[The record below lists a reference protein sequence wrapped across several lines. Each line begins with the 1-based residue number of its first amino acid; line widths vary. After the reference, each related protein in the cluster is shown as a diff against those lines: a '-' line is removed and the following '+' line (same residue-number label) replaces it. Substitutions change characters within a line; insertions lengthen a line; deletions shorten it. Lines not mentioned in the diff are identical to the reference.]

1 MTTSN
6 IRHLNT
12 DQKIAFENIKIFI
25 NLAGGGMHL
34 LTGWAGVGKT
44 FLLQDLVDEMKKHGK
59 ILVTAPTNK
68 AVKVLKRFIITIV
81 DFSTTHSALGM
92 KEHIDESGVLTFKR
106 DPMLG
111 YPADNYTHIVV
122 DEASML
128 GDEMFGELIQLS
140 ETGKKILLVGDP
152 LQIPPVNHE
161 FASPFNKEVRQT
173 YNIEVS
179 SLETIVRQ
187 AENSPI
193 LQFAQYIR
201 ENVRKPIQILNSQ
214 EVKNDIF
221 MIKKIEEG
229 KIFQNQILPLYKSKD
244 YDRSTDHI
252 KVIAWRNKTVDKY
265 NNMIRSYIF
274 GDNLPK
280 IVTGEKLIMDAPVM
294 DERKVIIATNEEVE
308 VLSCE
313 VRIEENF
320 NMKYYWTRVRVLDGG
335 VFDEYMLKIIHEDS
349 EARYKEIL
357 RLQALLAKSFPKK
370 SYQAKSAWLDYYE
383 FIQYW
388 HHVKYSYCIT
398 AHRSQGST
406 YNTAIVLKW
415 DIDTNL
421 DVYER
426 NRILYTACTRPSQTL
441 YVIY

>member
-1 MTTSN
+1 M
-6 IRHLNT
+6 RELKT
-12 DQKIAFENIKIFI
+12 DQAAAFEDIKIFI
-25 NLAGGGMHL
+25 NLAGGGIHL
-34 LTGWAGVGKT
+34 LTGCAGVGKT
-44 FLLQDLVDEMKKHGK
+44 YLLGDLVDEMKKHGK
-59 ILVTAPTNK
+59 VLVTAPTNK
-68 AVKVLKRFIITIV
+68 AVKVLKRFIITTT

-92 KEHIDESGVLTFKR
+92 KEHIDESGNLTFKR

-122 DEASML
+122 DEASMI
-128 GDEMFGELIQLS
+128 GDEMFVELIQLS
-140 ETGKKILLVGDP
+140 ESGKKILLVGDP

-161 FASPFNKEVRQT
+161 FAPPFDREVRRT

-187 AENSPI
+187 AENSSI
-193 LQFAQYIR
+193 LQFSKHIR
-201 ENVRKPIQILNSQ
+201 ENIHKPIQILNSQ

-221 MIKKIEEG
+221 MIKRREEG
-229 KIFQNQILPLYKSKD
+229 EIFQNQILPLYKSEH
-244 YDRSTDHI
+244 YNRSTDYI

-265 NNMIRSYIF
+265 NDMIRKYIF

-280 IVTGEKLIMDAPVM
+280 IVQGEKLILDAPVM
-294 DERKVIIATNEEVE
+294 DGRKVIIATNEEVE

-313 VRIEENF
+313 VRTEENF
-320 NMKYYWTRVRVLDGG
+320 NMKYYWTRVRVIDRG
-335 VFDEYMLKIIHEDS
+335 VFDEYMLKVIHEDS
-349 EARYKEIL
+349 EDRYKEIL
-357 RLQALLAKSFPKK
+357 RLQAILAKSYPKK

-398 AHRSQGST
+398 AHKSQGST
-406 YNTAIVLKW
+406 YNIAYVHKW
-415 DIDTNL
+415 DIDTNIN
-421 DVYER
+421 VYER